1 MRMQRKR
8 DSLIRLGM
16 SAAIVLSGCAV
27 LAADNAPSQPLE
39 VELQENVQYGT
50 GGGEPLTLHLA
61 RPKGVTE
68 RCPVIVYIHGGGW
81 RAGSKDG
88 HRKDIARV
96 AAQGYVAASV
106 GYRFAPQHVFP
117 AQVEDCKCAIRWL
130 RAHADELNI
139 DPERIGAIGFSAG
152 AHLSMML
159 GAMDS
164 ADGLEGNGGWPEQS
178 SKVQAVVAYF
188 GPTNFRSPYPA
199 VTVPIIEQFLGGTAE
214 EKPDAYRL
222 ASPISYVNKGD
233 APMLLFQ
240 GTRDVLVPYEQA
252 FEMVNALTKAGVPG
266 RCEVL
271 LGNGHGWGNEE
282 LEHTQRVGDEFFAL
296 WLKKK

>member
-1 MRMQRKR
+1 MGIRHMTG
-8 DSLIRLGM
+8 RLGRL
-16 SAAIVLSGCAV
+16 A
-27 LAADNAPSQPLE
+27 LAAFVVVQFSQLAAAADATPEYE

-61 RPKGVTE
+61 KPKGAE
-68 RCPVIVYIHGGGW
+68 GPCPVIVYIHGGGW

-88 HRKDIARV
+88 HRDDIRRA

-106 GYRFAPQHVFP
+106 GYRFAPAARFP
-117 AQVEDCKCAIRWL
+117 AQIEDCKCAIRWL
-130 RAHADELNI
+130 RAHAKELNI
-139 DPERIGAIGFSAG
+139 DPNRIGAIGFSAG
-152 AHLSMML
+152 AHLSMIL

-164 ADGLEGNGGWPEQS
+164 ADGLEGEGGWPEQS

-188 GPTNFRSPYPA
+188 GPTNFNSPYPDR
-199 VTVPIIEQFLGGTAE
+199 TVPIIEEFLGGTPQ

-222 ASPISYVNKGD
+222 ASPITYVNKGD

-240 GTRDVLVPYEQA
+240 GTNDILVPYEQA
-252 FEMVNALTKAGVPG
+252 FEMVTALSKAGVPG
-266 RCEVL
+266 RVEIL
-271 LGNGHGWGNEE
+271 LGKGHGWANDD
-282 LEHTQRVGDEFFAL
+282 LAHTRQVGDEFFSN